1 MRVLMKNT
9 VLKNAKRSE
18 IFDNS
23 FPVNFDNIQV
33 KNKTNNHR

>member
-1 MRVLMKNT
+1 MKNR
-9 VLKNAKRSE
+9 VLKNARISE

-33 KNKTNNHR
+33 KSKTNNHR